1 MWYFQSPKI
10 VFGEDALSHLESI
23 QGKRAFIVTDA
34 RIVQIGLARVVEE
47 RLARA
52 GVETQ
57 VYSQVEPE
65 PSTSTVRHCAEAISQ
80 FAPDWVIGLGGGS
93 CLDAAKAAYFLYERP
108 DVELEALNPLE
119 TYGLRAKAR
128 LMTIPT
134 TAGSGAEV
142 SQAAVL
148 KDPDSGRKMELASYE
163 LVADLTVVDPCLSAN
178 MPPQLTTDSGIDVL
192 VHAIDVYNC
201 AFANDFSDA
210 VCLQAARLAFQ
221 YLPRAVENGAKDL
234 EAREKMANAATL
246 AGQGICNANIALAH
260 ALGHS
265 AGSVF
270 PLPHGRVTGIFL
282 PLVIE
287 YNANGGVGRY
297 QDLACVLGLPADDE
311 EQAAAALARAV
322 RELMARLELP
332 LSLQAAGV
340 SAQEFEAGQEK
351 LCDHAELDLGLVVS
365 RRVPYREDLER
376 LFQYAYTGK
385 PVDF

>member
-23 QGKRAFIVTDA
+23 RGERVFIVTDA
-34 RIVQIGLARVVEE
+34 RIQEIGLARMVEE
-47 RLARA
+47 RLAHARI
-52 GVETQ
+52 ETR
-57 VYSQVEPE
+57 VYAQVEPE
-65 PSTSTVRHCAEAISQ
+65 PSTAAVKLCAEEIRR

-119 TYGLRAKAR
+119 SYGLRSKAR
-128 LMTIPT
+128 LITIPT

-148 KDPDSGRKMELASYE
+148 KDPESGRKMELASYE
-163 LVADLTVVDPCLSAN
+163 LVADLTLVDPCLSVN
-178 MPPQLTTDSGIDVL
+178 MPPQLTVDSGIDVL

-221 YLPRAVENGAKDL
+221 YLPRAVENGAQDL

-246 AGQGICNANIALAH
+246 AGLGICNANIALGH

-297 QDLACVLGLPADDE
+297 QDLACVLGLPAGDE
-311 EQAAAALARAV
+311 TLAAAALAGAV
-322 RELMARLELP
+322 RELMTRLGLP

-340 SAQEFEAGQEK
+340 TPQEFEANLDR

-365 RRVPYREDLER
+365 RRVPYRDDLER
-376 LFQYAYTGK
+376 LFRYAYTGA